1 MIPIAI
7 LKGYLLDIIGYIYI
21 YIYRKPVS
29 YEGGFGKLL

>member
-21 YIYRKPVS
+21 YRKPVS